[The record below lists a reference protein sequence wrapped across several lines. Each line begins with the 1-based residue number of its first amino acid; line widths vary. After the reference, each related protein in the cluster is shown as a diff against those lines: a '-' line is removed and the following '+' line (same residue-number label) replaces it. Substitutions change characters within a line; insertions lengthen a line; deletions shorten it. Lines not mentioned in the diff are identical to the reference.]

1 MKYNQ
6 TAEMECLALV
16 FSTESSTLTWWWRE
30 GAESTGNAT
39 QVVSAGGGTVISTE
53 VLGPDQLKS
62 VLSIEVVNTTHDGV
76 YMCVVS
82 TGYYKL
88 TADVLL
94 LIEKGEWHYKCVCV
108 YLVWNYKPCLP
119 YYIYHMIFL
128 WCKLY
133 SKTLLSYIVSD

>member
-30 GAESTGNAT
+30 GAGSTGNAT
-39 QVVSAGGGTVISTE
+39 QVVSGGGTVIYTE

-94 LIEKGEWHYKCVCV
+94 LIEKGEWYTNVGV
-108 YLVWNYKPCLP
+108 
-119 YYIYHMIFL
+119 F
-128 WCKLY
+128 
-133 SKTLLSYIVSD
+133 T